1 MTLGHVHTEVVLGG
15 ERQPALVALEW
26 SRLPAV
32 CQYVAEDPEVSVR
45 ECKFAREEAH
55 PGISGNTIKVAVKKG
70 FSAQWIVLR
79 WYCNSCNYSSLYAAG
94 HPVQDA
100 GHSVCRVSTTL
111 PQHAYQYDSP
121 FHVRSNSDWHTESI
135 QSAVLPPS
143 WWSARRRS
151 RRSSHTHTV
160 SPTRPHTTLRLRH
173 SQSGAQG
180 PKNKARRPEAAAPN
194 MMHAPGGAP
203 IPLVL
208 CHTKHARRF
217 FQFVR
222 ASRLQRSRARPP
234 SGVSHWGSTDGSPV
248 DVHVHDVL

>member
-1 MTLGHVHTEVVLGG
+1 MYCVSTILLQQH
-15 ERQPALVALEW
+15 AL
-26 SRLPAV
+26 
-32 CQYVAEDPEVSVR
+32 QYVRP
-45 ECKFAREEAH
+45 
-55 PGISGNTIKVAVKKG
+55 
-70 FSAQWIVLR
+70 L
-79 WYCNSCNYSSLYAAG
+79 
-94 HPVQDA
+94 
-100 GHSVCRVSTTL
+100 
-111 PQHAYQYDSP
+111 
-121 FHVRSNSDWHTESI
+121 HVRSNSDWHTESI

-143 WWSARRRS
+143 LWSARRRA

-180 PKNKARRPEAAAPN
+180 PKYKERRPEAAAPN

-208 CHTKHARRF
+208 CRAKHARQF

-234 SGVSHWGSTDGSPV
+234 SGVSHGGSTDGSPV
-248 DVHVHDVL
+248 DVHVHDVLELRVAGPGHVRAATIALIRTHDVLVLVLVLPLARPALPYSTSESPSDTGAYAPSAPTASNTFPGASGNVDVGSCSKCGGCRVR